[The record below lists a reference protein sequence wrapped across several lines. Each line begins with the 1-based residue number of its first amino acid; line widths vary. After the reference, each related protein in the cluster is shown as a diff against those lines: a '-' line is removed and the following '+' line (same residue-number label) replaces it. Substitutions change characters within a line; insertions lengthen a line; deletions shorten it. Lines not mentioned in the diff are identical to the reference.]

1 MRASARAFL
10 AAGWQHA
17 MGGQSGRCLG
27 GQRQHACT
35 GRIPVVPASRAL
47 QRAVGP
53 QLAWCALSARA
64 HDGPGPPKATKW
76 SSGPLVLTYD
86 RERWTPTGSE
96 SEQTCAPT
104 GRTIR
109 RCHGDIKKQSPF
121 KHYWNNPLKLA
132 LSLLLIAFADA
143 VRTTWLLQYLPSCNL
158 RETNPSPESPFAR
171 TAPRSFS
178 AMFRYTTTTT
188 TTTTTTSRLSS
199 RRIASFNDAATR
211 VHPAKNSSAVLHGG
225 RCSSRAC
232 GGSGQTELT
241 RHHFTPGRARD
252 VVSRGG

>member
-1 MRASARAFL
+1 
-10 AAGWQHA
+10 

-104 GRTIR
+104 ARTIR

-158 RETNPSPESPFAR
+158 RETNPSQRVSLHAR
-171 TAPRSFS
+171 PHGPLALCSGTRQQQQQQQQQHPVSFVS
-178 AMFRYTTTTT
+178 TH
-188 TTTTTTSRLSS
+188 
-199 RRIASFNDAATR
+199 RI
-211 VHPAKNSSAVLHGG
+211 V
-225 RCSSRAC
+225 
-232 GGSGQTELT
+232 Q
-241 RHHFTPGRARD
+241 
-252 VVSRGG
+252 